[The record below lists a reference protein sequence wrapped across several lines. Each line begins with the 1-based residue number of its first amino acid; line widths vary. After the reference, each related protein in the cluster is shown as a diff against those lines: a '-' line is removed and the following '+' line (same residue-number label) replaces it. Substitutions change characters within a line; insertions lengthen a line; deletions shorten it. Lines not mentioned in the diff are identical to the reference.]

1 VVSHSVLKDV
11 LLDRQ
16 WAAEHRCSCF
26 GGDTKPFWFS
36 SGVNYRPDAV
46 WETRGGKL
54 WIIEVADTEDQRA
67 VVGEFFLACMIKNAV
82 HFTAMVN
89 EGREWIKPYLFQAWR
104 LLRELTSDRENGW
117 NSLKYRPSLVV
128 IPRQLGNDKNR
139 IKKYLNR
146 VWK

>member
-1 VVSHSVLKDV
+1 MVCHSVLKHI

-16 WAAEHRCSCF
+16 WASEYRCRCF
-26 GGDTKPFWFS
+26 GGDSKPFYFS
-36 SGVNYRPDAV
+36 SKVEYRPDAV
-46 WETRGGKL
+46 WETRRGKF

-89 EGREWIKPYLFQAWR
+89 EGREWIKPYLFQAWT
-104 LLRELTSDRENGW
+104 LLSELTSHRENGW

-128 IPRQLGNDKNR
+128 IPRRLGNDKNR
-139 IKKYLNR
+139 IKSYLNR
-146 VWK
+146 AWK